1 MFRQYAKAFG
11 ATPEAM
17 FDLHPVEL
25 WRVIE
30 DAWLER
36 VRRQVPVGD
45 ARFEPRLAQ
54 ASLDALTW
62 PDGRRGELAA
72 NPAPPWRAANS
83 DISWPHAI
91 YGYLIETTNVFEIF
105 RRVLHEFS
113 TGERLGTPSP
123 RGRRWLRST
132 EQLFFGSPQ
141 PYTLAAL
148 TSEIRPD
155 GRATRRNL
163 WWRLF
168 GADLQHQSS
177 DGRPYPYEKPDA
189 ANREFIP
196 VFEDF
201 LREVW
206 RGIENSGNTS
216 GANPTDNNVIVTL
229 AQSMAK
235 MLSSRRIN
243 GNLLWEEY
251 VAVSVMS
258 WFHLTIEFDSPIVV
272 DLNCTAT
279 SSAERLRLIGERVGV
294 GAYARSDSCIE
305 LADPMSRILLQVE
318 EGDFSTDE
326 GAQSLY
332 APEDNNGNP
341 NELRATM
348 TTIIT
353 QWSAA
358 SGRPMKAPKVE
369 VIGSQAGMRTV
380 AQAPTPAQAPT
391 NGNRR
396 VGIG

>member
-1 MFRQYAKAFG
+1 MFRQYSKEFG
-11 ATPEAM
+11 ANPENM
-17 FDLHPVEL
+17 FDLHPAEL
-25 WRVIE
+25 WRVME
-30 DAWLER
+30 GAWLER
-36 VRRQVPVGD
+36 G
-45 ARFEPRLAQ
+45 ARNVQSADPPFEPRLAQ
-54 ASLDALTW
+54 ASLDALSW
-62 PDGRRGELAA
+62 PPGRRADLNATPP
-72 NPAPPWRAANS
+72 PAWWNTRK
-83 DISWPHAI
+83 DITWPHAI

-105 RRVLHEFS
+105 RRVLYEFN
-113 TGERLGTPSP
+113 TGERLGTPSV

-141 PYTLAAL
+141 PYTLAAI
-148 TSEIRPD
+148 TSEVRPD
-155 GRATRRNL
+155 ARATRRNL

-177 DGRPYPYEKPDA
+177 DGRPYPYEKAQA

-243 GNLLWEEY
+243 GNLLWEEFI
-251 VAVSVMS
+251 AVSVMS

-294 GAYARSDSCIE
+294 SAYARSDSCIE

-369 VIGSQAGMRTV
+369 VTTQAGMRTV
-380 AQAPTPAQAPT
+380 AQAPAPAQSPT
-391 NGNRR
+391 NGNRP
-396 VGIG
+396 VGVG